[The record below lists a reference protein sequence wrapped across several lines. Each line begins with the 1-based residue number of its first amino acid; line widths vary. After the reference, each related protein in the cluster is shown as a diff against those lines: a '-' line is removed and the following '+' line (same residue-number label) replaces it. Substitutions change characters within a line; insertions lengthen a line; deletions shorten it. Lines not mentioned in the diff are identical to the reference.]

1 VVTAVAAPAAL
12 LPAAVVTAGV
22 AAGVAAAATA
32 GIPPSKADAA
42 AGTAKTDKNLRFPI
56 LSTPP
61 EIFPRPP
68 NTA

>member
-1 VVTAVAAPAAL
+1 VVAAL
-12 LPAAVVTAGV
+12 
-22 AAGVAAAATA
+22 AAAA

-42 AGTAKTDKNLRFPI
+42 AGTAKTDKSLRFPI